1 MSAFARTPIVLVGLL
16 TAEESAQA
24 GVDAILPL
32 PLEPESFFATVRLF
46 LQVLPRE
53 GARSAV
59 GWSVTFWRDGLQHS
73 GTIRDLSRGG
83 FFLRTDAGQPIGAR
97 LEVSFDV
104 PVENGVRTIAAEAIV
119 VRVGKDLDRGLGCRF
134 FQLSAASKV
143 HLEECLKILAL
154 GQAPAEP

>member
-1 MSAFARTPIVLVGLL
+1 MRRWLQGL
-16 TAEESAQA
+16 AS
-24 GVDAILPL
+24 
-32 PLEPESFFATVRLF
+32 
-46 LQVLPRE
+46 E
-53 GARSAV
+53 GARAAGGWAV
-59 GWSVTFWRDGLQHS
+59 ISWRDGLQHS

-83 FFLRTDAGQPIGAR
+83 FFVRTDVRQPIGAR

-134 FQLSAASKV
+134 FQLPAASKV

-154 GQAPAEP
+154 GQAPAES